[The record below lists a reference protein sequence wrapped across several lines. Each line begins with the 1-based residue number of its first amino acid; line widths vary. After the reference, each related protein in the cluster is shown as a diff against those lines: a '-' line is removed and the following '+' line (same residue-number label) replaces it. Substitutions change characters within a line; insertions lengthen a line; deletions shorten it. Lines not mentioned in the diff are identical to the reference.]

1 MPCLSLP
8 FCLPPPPLAHKIM
21 ALTIQNSDYDLWD
34 AWLHKICS
42 CPVPFTHSFLFILS
56 VDETTQQENWFMPP
70 EETLSTGVAMRVED
84 GFFRVFP
91 YENAL
96 LVPFEAAVRKLNP
109 VVAVKIRNAG
119 VQAAI
124 GNVYVI
130 FEPLRPF
137 VNSITSKA
145 VRKILVSTSTTTHAF
160 RSLTLSTNYQRLK
173 KTNAVLL
180 SYVPLL
186 PIHSSLNFLF
196 S

>member
-1 MPCLSLP
+1 
-8 FCLPPPPLAHKIM
+8 
-21 ALTIQNSDYDLWD
+21 
-34 AWLHKICS
+34 
-42 CPVPFTHSFLFILS
+42 
-56 VDETTQQENWFMPP
+56 
-70 EETLSTGVAMRVED
+70 MRVED

-137 VNSITSKA
+137 VNSITLK
-145 VRKILVSTSTTTHAF
+145 
-160 RSLTLSTNYQRLK
+160 RSGRYLSLHRQQH
-173 KTNAVLL
+173 
-180 SYVPLL
+180 P
-186 PIHSSLNFLF
+186 HSDP
-196 S
+196 